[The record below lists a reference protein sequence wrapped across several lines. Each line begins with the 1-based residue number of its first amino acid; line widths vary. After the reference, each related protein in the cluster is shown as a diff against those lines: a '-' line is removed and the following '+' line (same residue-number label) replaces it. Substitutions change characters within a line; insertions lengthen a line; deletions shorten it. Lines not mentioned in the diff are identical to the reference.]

1 MDLRAKALLCAS
13 FIVVAGAVVS
23 GCAGPG
29 APQQPGAPLSKAAAM
44 PPQAA
49 QSAVVV
55 GKSTKVDVEAALGQ
69 AGTVQFD
76 SGWDVWAYR
85 WRGNQRTTRGDTEL
99 VILFGPDDVVRK
111 TRIRPPSPPNES

>member
-1 MDLRAKALLCAS
+1 MDLQAKALLCAS
-13 FIVVAGAVVS
+13 FIAVAGGVVS

-29 APQQPGAPLSKAAAM
+29 APPPGAPTSKAAAM

-49 QSAVVV
+49 QSMVVA
-55 GKSTKVDVEAALGQ
+55 GKRTKADVEAALGK

-99 VILFGPDDVVRK
+99 VILFGPDGVVRK
-111 TRIRPPSPPNES
+111 TRIRPPYPPNES

>member
-29 APQQPGAPLSKAAAM
+29 APPPGAPLSKAAAM

-49 QSAVVV
+49 QSLVAV
-55 GKSTKVDVEAALGQ
+55 GKSTKADVQAALGK

-99 VILFGPDDVVRK
+99 VILFGPDGVVRK
-111 TRIRPPSPPNES
+111 TRIRPPYPPNES